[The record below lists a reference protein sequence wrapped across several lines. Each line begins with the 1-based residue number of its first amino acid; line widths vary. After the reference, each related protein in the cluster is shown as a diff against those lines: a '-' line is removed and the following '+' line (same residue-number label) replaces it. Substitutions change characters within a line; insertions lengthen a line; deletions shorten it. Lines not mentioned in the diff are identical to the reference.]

1 MKKNRFVGRYL
12 AFFLFV
18 VLPSGLILSCKES
31 DDDLVK
37 RKTIT
42 EVIADNDQFSILED
56 VIAHAQMRDALR
68 TGELTFFAPDNAA
81 FGRANI
87 FSSSVFT
94 ALPADSAKKFL
105 QNHIIGKDRIAY
117 SSFVAGKKKAL
128 TGKEITFTKT
138 DSVVVVNQNNIV
150 TPDISAANG
159 VIHVIDSLI
168 VR

>member
-1 MKKNRFVGRYL
+1 MKKNRFVGRCL

-18 VLPSGLILSCKES
+18 VLPSGLIVSCKES

-87 FSSSVFT
+87 FSST
-94 ALPADSAKKFL
+94 ALTSLPADSARKFL
-105 QNHIIGKDRIAY
+105 QNHIIPRERLSY
-117 SSFVAGKKKAL
+117 TNFVAGKKKSI
-128 TGKEITFTKT
+128 TGREITFTKT
-138 DSVVVVNQNNIV
+138 DSVVIVNQNNII

-159 VIHVIDSLI
+159 VIHIIDSLI